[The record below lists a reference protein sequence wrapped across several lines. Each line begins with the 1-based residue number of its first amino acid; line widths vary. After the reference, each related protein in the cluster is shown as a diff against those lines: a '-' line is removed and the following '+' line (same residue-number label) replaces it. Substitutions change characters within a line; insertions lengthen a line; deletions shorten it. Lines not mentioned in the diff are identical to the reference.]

1 MKHQQQTA
9 SSGMP
14 KSLQPGHYLSWQQ
27 RIYRVTALD
36 PQQPLVI
43 HAETI
48 PGGERVQLAL
58 TTLFA
63 APQTPQDTPLFATSL
78 EALDAQLAQRTVP
91 LSEAGTDELPASFLV
106 KAQII
111 VQTVEMVSR
120 LVQEDERRARGRR
133 EAWSRTQAVRRALA
147 TCEGAVIQVQ
157 VKDTS
162 SEHILHPTFST
173 YYKYERLYRT
183 YGGDCTR
190 IAASF
195 RRSTFRTARLSRAQ
209 LHFSEMCLV
218 LYYGHTRVTKAR
230 AYQLAREILD
240 HRTHGYW
247 IDPER
252 CGQAIPENLVT
263 ELLDPAIPMQALLDN
278 PEKAAL
284 LTRITMPSRAWFCG
298 YATYLEATADTGQ
311 QLMTQRLGQGV
322 WEQYHLV
329 FETFVHRA
337 QLPLQYVFADH
348 WLVNAWIVDDETR
361 SHPSRLWLTLL
372 IDAYSRS
379 ILGMALLAE
388 EPCIESIQSA
398 LRHAI
403 WHKSSHTRLG
413 LDGDWSCY
421 GIPQQLFL
429 DNAWAHHSHSLEHLA
444 RAVSR
449 NGVYNAIDLVFRP
462 PYKGRYGA
470 IIERLF
476 RNFSGQLRE
485 LVAGAMAS
493 KSPQEVRIAASR
505 ACLLSTDLDWLLQRL
520 ILTYQHTPHRELG
533 GMTPHQKWCEG
544 VQTSGLPL
552 VPAFTP
558 EMDRLFL
565 RLYPQPRQVRSRGIP
580 AFGLNYWS
588 AELGGIERRGRDGS
602 PVRYHFRYDPT
613 DISRISLFRDGT
625 WVGDGRARELQRA
638 DGTYQ
643 QVSLAEW
650 QVAKRQVA
658 ARTRE
663 AEGKTP
669 AELVLVTDLETLAT
683 QRAHEKRAAQHKVP
697 RPAPLR
703 GEQQARA
710 AQDAPPA
717 ELDEETQRVL
727 RFLYS

>member
-162 SEHILHPTFST
+162 SEHILHPSFST

-183 YGGDCTR
+183 YGGGCTR

-218 LYYGHTRVTKAR
+218 LYYGHTRVTKTR

-311 QLMTQRLGQGV
+311 QLMTQRLGQGI

-329 FETFVHRA
+329 FETFIHRA
-337 QLPLQYVFADH
+337 GLPLQYVFADH
-348 WLVNAWIVDDETR
+348 WLVNAWIVDEETR
-361 SHPSRLWLTLL
+361 SQASRLWLTLL

-379 ILGMALLAE
+379 ILGMALLPE

-413 LDGDWSCY
+413 LDGEWSCY

-444 RAVSR
+444 RAISR
-449 NGVYNAIDLVFRP
+449 DGVYNAIDLVFRP

-476 RNFSGQLRE
+476 RNFSGQITE
-485 LVAGAMAS
+485 LVTGAMAS
-493 KSPQEVRIAASR
+493 KSPQEARAAASR
-505 ACLLSTDLDWLLQRL
+505 ACLLYTDLDRLLQQL

-533 GMTPHQKWCEG
+533 GMTPHQKHTWP
-544 VQTSGLPL
+544 SDSIHI
-552 VPAFTP
+552 PAVRTGGP
-558 EMDRLFL
+558 L
-565 RLYPQPRQVRSRGIP
+565 RLSGHAEMVYNTGQNVIQRGVC
-580 AFGLNYWS
+580 
-588 AELGGIERRGRDGS
+588 D
-602 PVRYHFRYDPT
+602 
-613 DISRISLFRDGT
+613 
-625 WVGDGRARELQRA
+625 
-638 DGTYQ
+638 
-643 QVSLAEW
+643 
-650 QVAKRQVA
+650 
-658 ARTRE
+658 
-663 AEGKTP
+663 
-669 AELVLVTDLETLAT
+669 
-683 QRAHEKRAAQHKVP
+683 
-697 RPAPLR
+697 
-703 GEQQARA
+703 
-710 AQDAPPA
+710 AQDQSSSSRTNA
-717 ELDEETQRVL
+717 
-727 RFLYS
+727 

>member
-120 LVQEDERRARGRR
+120 LVQEDERGARGRR

-162 SEHILHPTFST
+162 SEHILHPSFST

-183 YGGDCTR
+183 YGGGCTR

-218 LYYGHTRVTKAR
+218 LYYGHTRVTKTR

-311 QLMTQRLGQGV
+311 QLMTQRLGQGI

-329 FETFVHRA
+329 FETFIHRA
-337 QLPLQYVFADH
+337 GLPLQYVFADH
-348 WLVNAWIVDDETR
+348 WLVNAWIVDEETR
-361 SHPSRLWLTLL
+361 SQASRLWLTLL

-379 ILGMALLAE
+379 ILGMALLPE

-413 LDGDWSCY
+413 LDGEWSCY

-444 RAVSR
+444 RAISR
-449 NGVYNAIDLVFRP
+449 DGVYNAIDLVFRP

-476 RNFSGQLRE
+476 RNFSGQITE
-485 LVAGAMAS
+485 LVTGAMAS
-493 KSPQEVRIAASR
+493 KSPQEARAAASR
-505 ACLLSTDLDWLLQRL
+505 ACLLYTDLDRLLQQL

-544 VQTSGLPL
+544 VQASGLPL
-552 VPAFTP
+552 IPAFTP

-588 AELGGIERRGRDGS
+588 AELGGIARRGRDGS

-613 DISRISLFRDGT
+613 DISRISLFRDGN

-638 DGTYQ
+638 DGTYR

-650 QVAKRQVA
+650 QMAKRQVA
-658 ARTRE
+658 SRA
-663 AEGKTP
+663 ADAAGKTA
-669 AELVLVTDLETLAT
+669 AELALVTDLETLSQ
-683 QRAHEKRAAQHKVP
+683 QRAREKRAAQ
-697 RPAPLR
+697 RPGARRAQPS
-703 GEQQARA
+703 GEQQVQA
-710 AQDAPPA
+710 AQHAPQTDI
-717 ELDEETQRVL
+717 DEETQRVL
-727 RFLYS
+727 RFLYP

>member
-1 MKHQQQTA
+1 MKRQQQA
-9 SSGMP
+9 LSPGMP

-43 HAETI
+43 HVETI

-63 APQTPQDTPLFATSL
+63 APQTGQDTPLFATSL
-78 EALDAQLAQRTVP
+78 EALDAQLAQRAVP
-91 LSEAGTDELPASFLV
+91 LSEADPDELPASFLV

-111 VQTVEMVSR
+111 VQTVDMVSR

-147 TCEGAVIQVQ
+147 TCEGAVIRVQ
-157 VKDTS
+157 MKDTS

-183 YGGDCTR
+183 CGGDCTR

-195 RRSTFRTARLSRAQ
+195 RRSTFRTSRLSRAQ

-218 LYYGHTRVTKAR
+218 LYYGNTRVTKTR
-230 AYQLAREILD
+230 AYQLARETLD

-252 CGQAIPENLVT
+252 CGKVVPENLVT

-311 QLMTQRLGQGV
+311 QLMNQRLGQGV

-337 QLPLQYVFADH
+337 GLPLQYVFADH
-348 WLVNAWIVDDETR
+348 WLVNAWIVDEETR
-361 SHPSRLWLTLL
+361 SQASRLWLTLL

-379 ILGMALLAE
+379 IVGMALLSE

-403 WHKSSHTRLG
+403 WHKSSHARLG
-413 LDGDWSCY
+413 LDGEWSCY

-444 RAVSR
+444 RAISR
-449 NGVYNAIDLVFRP
+449 DGVYNAIDLVFRP

-470 IIERLF
+470 IIERVF
-476 RNFSGQLRE
+476 RNFSGQIKE

-493 KSPQEVRIAASR
+493 KSPQEVRAAAGR
-505 ACLLSTDLDWLLQRL
+505 AWLLHTDLDRLLHQL
-520 ILTYQHTPHRELG
+520 ILTYQHTPHRELN

-544 VQTSGLPL
+544 IQTSGLPL
-552 VPAFTP
+552 IPAFTP

-565 RLYPQPRQVRSRGIP
+565 RLHPQTRQVRSRGIP

-588 AELGGIERRGRDGS
+588 AELGGIARRASDGS

-613 DISRISLFRDGT
+613 DISRISLFRDGI
-625 WVGDGRARELQRA
+625 WAGDGHARELQRA
-638 DGTYQ
+638 DGTYR

-650 QVAKRQVA
+650 QMAKRQVA
-658 ARTRE
+658 SRALD

-669 AELVLVTDLETLAT
+669 AELVLVTDLEVLSKQRAQEKRAT
-683 QRAHEKRAAQHKVP
+683 QRAGARRAQPSGERQAAQH
-697 RPAPLR
+697 AP
-703 GEQQARA
+703 QA
-710 AQDAPPA
+710 DT
-717 ELDEETQRVL
+717 DEETQRVL
-727 RFLYS
+727 RFLYH